1 MLTSTK
7 PAASSIPFDAGRLDR
22 LMEEAGIDVL
32 LATSKHNVQYLL
44 GGHRA
49 FFFDYMDAMG
59 LSRYLPVVVYAK
71 GAPDKAAFF
80 GHRLENFQREV
91 TPFWTP
97 VQNCTSSG
105 SVDVMKKA
113 VEHIKAIGNVRRV
126 GVEMAF
132 LPMDSAAALKNSLPD
147 TQVVDALFVLE
158 RLRARKT
165 PEELELLRVA
175 SARVIESMQ
184 AVIAKHGPGTTK
196 QELADA
202 LKVEEVNR
210 GLTFEYCLIAAGAS
224 HNRAPS
230 PQRWEQGDVLSLDS
244 GGNYH
249 GYIGDLAR
257 MAVLGDPDAELED
270 LLADI
275 EGTQR
280 AAMKPVKPGVMG
292 GDIYAAAESY
302 LAKTKIHDHAHF
314 LAHGMGLVSH
324 EAPRLTAT
332 GPVPYDAYDA
342 TRPLE
347 TGMVISVETTL
358 THPKRGFIKLEDT
371 IAVTDTGYDIY
382 GEGARG
388 WNIGGTARGR

>member
-1 MLTSTK
+1 MLTTTK

-22 LMEEAGIDVL
+22 LMDDAGIDVL

-59 LSRYLPVVVYAK
+59 LSRYLPIVVYPK

-91 TPFWTP
+91 KPFWTP
-97 VQNCTSSG
+97 EANCSSSG
-105 SVDVMKKA
+105 SIDVVKKA
-113 VEHIKAIGNVRRV
+113 VEHVKKIGNFRRV

-132 LPMDSAAALKNSLPD
+132 LPMDSAAALKSNLPGAEI
-147 TQVVDALFVLE
+147 VDALFVLE
-158 RLRARKT
+158 RLRAVKSPT
-165 PEELELLRVA
+165 ELEMVRIA
-175 SARVIESMQ
+175 SERVIESMQ
-184 AVIAKHGPGTTK
+184 AVIEKHGAGTTK

-202 LKVEEVNR
+202 LKVEETNR

-230 PQRWEQGDVLSLDS
+230 GQRWEEGDVLSLDS
-244 GGNYH
+244 GGNFH

-257 MAVLGDPDAELED
+257 MAILGEPDAELVD
-270 LLADI
+270 LLAEIEDI
-275 EGTQR
+275 QR
-280 AAMKPVKPGVMG
+280 ASMKPVKAGVMG
-292 GDIYAAAESY
+292 GEIYASAEAR
-302 LAKTKIHDHAHF
+302 LAKSKQHNHMHF

-347 TGMVISVETTL
+347 TGMVVSVETTL
-358 THPKRGFIKLEDT
+358 LHPKRGFIKLEDT
-371 IAVTDTGYDIY
+371 IAVTDTGYEIY
-382 GEGARG
+382 GEGVRG
-388 WNIGGTARGR
+388 WNRGGAGRGR

>member
-1 MLTSTK
+1 MSGLN
-7 PAASSIPFDAGRLDR
+7 IPFDAARLDR
-22 LMEEAGIDVL
+22 LMDDAGMDVL

-44 GGHRA
+44 GGHRSL
-49 FFFDYMDAMG
+49 FFDYMDAMG
-59 LSRYLPVVVYAK
+59 LSRYLPIVVYPK
-71 GAPDKAAFF
+71 GNPGKAAYF
-80 GHRLENFQREV
+80 GHRLEGFQKEV
-91 TPFWTP
+91 KPFWTP
-97 VQNCTSSG
+97 EAQTNSSG
-105 SVDVMKKA
+105 ALDTMKRATDYLQKA
-113 VEHIKAIGNVRRV
+113 GFASKRIGI
-126 GVEMAF
+126 ETTFM
-132 LPMDSAAALKNSLPD
+132 PMDAGSALRKALPNAEIK
-147 TQVVDALFVLE
+147 DALVVLE
-158 RLRARKT
+158 RLRLRKS
-165 PEELELLRVA
+165 P
-175 SARVIESMQ
+175 
-184 AVIAKHGPGTTK
+184 
-196 QELADA
+196 QELAMLKDSSEKVIDA
-202 LKVEEVNR
+202 MLATIAQCGPGATKAEITETLRREEVNR

-257 MAVLGDPDAELED
+257 MAVLGGPDAELED

-302 LAKTKIHDHAHF
+302 LAKTKIHNHAHF